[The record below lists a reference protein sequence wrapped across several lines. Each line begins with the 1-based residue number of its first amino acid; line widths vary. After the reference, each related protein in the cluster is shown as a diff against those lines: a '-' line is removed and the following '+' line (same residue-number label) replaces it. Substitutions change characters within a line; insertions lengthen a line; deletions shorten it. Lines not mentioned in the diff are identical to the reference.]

1 MEPWDVAIVGGGIL
15 GTSLA
20 YWLANRFEGRIAV
33 LERERKVAQHGSR
46 RNTGVIHR
54 PFYLD
59 PEKRRIFARSAQAAY
74 GMWKAYAPDRG
85 LPFAPVG
92 TLEVATEEWM
102 VHKIETYYGWG
113 QTNGMAADELA
124 VLTANEVRRLE
135 PNVECFGA
143 IWSKTD
149 TAVDYERYTTALR
162 EDAERMGARFL
173 TGVEV
178 ESVKDASDGLD
189 IRVRPTAAEARDT
202 VYVDSR
208 DRVRASPDWTR
219 EPIRARFLINAA
231 GGNSIDIAHMLGV
244 GTEYT
249 DLHFRGEYWT
259 VDPKYHYLARRN
271 VYSVAKHPD
280 LPFLDPHWIVRAN
293 GRVEIG
299 PNAVPITGPH
309 TYHGFFEDPADVV
322 KKFFEPPVWNK
333 VAVLFNPDFMTLATE
348 EWASSISKTV
358 MAGRVRR
365 FLPAMRVDYLDGPG
379 TAGVRSNVLDRDG
392 NFLKEAVE
400 LVGPHSYH
408 IVNYNSPGATGA
420 PAFGAG
426 VVQNLRWTGLLDHL
440 KPKATPS
447 MKPWDFDAVVK
458 AIESPDW

>member
-1 MEPWDVAIVGGGIL
+1 METWDVAIIGGGIL

-20 YWLANRFEGRIAV
+20 YWLANRYEGRIAV
-33 LERERKVAQHGSR
+33 LERETKVAQHGSR

-59 PEKRRIFARSAQAAY
+59 PEKRRIFARSSQTAY
-74 GMWKAYAPDRG
+74 GMWKSYAPDRG
-85 LPFAPVG
+85 LPFSPVG

-102 VHKIETYYGWG
+102 VHKTEVYYEWG
-113 QTNGMAADELA
+113 LKNGMTPEELE
-124 VLTANEVRRLE
+124 VLTSADVRRIE
-135 PNVECFGA
+135 PNVECHGA

-149 TAVDYERYTTALR
+149 TAVDYELYTASLR

-173 TGVEV
+173 MGVEV
-178 ESVKDASDGLD
+178 ESIDVGGDMLN
-189 IRVRPTAAEARDT
+189 IHVRPTAALDST
-202 VYVDSR
+202 VYLDSR
-208 DRVRASPDWTR
+208 DRIRAVPDWTR
-219 EPIRARFLINAA
+219 EPIQARFLINAA
-231 GGNSIDIAHMLGV
+231 GGNSIDIAHLLGV
-244 GTEYT
+244 GEEYT

-259 VDPKYHYLARRN
+259 VDPAYHYLARRN
-271 VYSVAKHPD
+271 VYSVARHPD

-333 VAVLFNPDFMTLATE
+333 IAVLFNPDFMTLATE
-348 EWASSISKTV
+348 EWASSILKTV
-358 MAGRVRR
+358 MANRVRR
-365 FLPAMRVDYLDGPG
+365 FLPAMRVNYLRGPG

-392 NFLKEAVE
+392 AFLKEALE
-400 LVGPHSYH
+400 IPGPHSYH

-420 PAFGAG
+420 PAFGAW
-426 VVQNLRWTGLLDHL
+426 VVKNLGWKGLLDHL
-440 KPKATPS
+440 KKKAAPS
-447 MKPWDFDAVVK
+447 AKPWDFDAVIKGV
-458 AIESPDW
+458 ESPDW

>member
-1 MEPWDVAIVGGGIL
+1 MDTWDVAIVGGGIL

-20 YWLANRFEGRIAV
+20 YWLANRYQGRIAV

-74 GMWKAYAPDRG
+74 GMWKSYAPERG

-102 VHKIETYYGWG
+102 VHKVEKYYEWG
-113 QTNGMAADELA
+113 QKNGMAADELA
-124 VLTANEVRRLE
+124 VLGPQDVRRLE

-149 TAVDYERYTTALR
+149 TAVDYEQYTEALQG
-162 EDAERMGARFL
+162 DAQRQGATFL
-173 TGVEV
+173 MGVEV
-178 ESVKDASDGLD
+178 ESVESTGDVLSIHVL
-189 IRVRPTAAEARDT
+189 PTATHDDP

-208 DRVRASPDWTR
+208 ERVRADADWTR
-219 EPIRARFLINAA
+219 EPIRARYLINAA
-231 GGNSIDIAHMLGV
+231 GGNAIDIAHMLGV

-259 VDPKYHYLARRN
+259 VRPEYHYLARRN

-309 TYHGFFEDPADVV
+309 TYHGFFEDLADVP
-322 KKFFEPPVWNK
+322 KKFFEKPVWNK
-333 VAVLFNPDFMTLATE
+333 VAVLFNPDFMTLATQ

-358 MAGRVRR
+358 MANRVRK
-365 FLPAMRVDYLDGPG
+365 FLPAMHVDYLDGPG
-379 TAGVRSNVLDRDG
+379 TAGVRSNVLDREG

-400 LVGPHSYH
+400 MDGPHSYH

-420 PAFGAG
+420 PAFGAW
-426 VVQNLRWTGLLDHL
+426 VVKNLAWKGHLDHL
-440 KPKATPS
+440 KKKDAPS
-447 MKPWDFDAVVK
+447 TKPWDYDAVVK
-458 AIESPDW
+458 SIEAPDW

>member
-1 MEPWDVAIVGGGIL
+1 METWDVAIVGGGIL

-20 YWLANRFEGRIAV
+20 YWLANRYAGRIAV

-54 PFYLD
+54 PFYLE
-59 PEKRRIFARSAQAAY
+59 PVMRRVFARSAQTAY
-74 GMWKAYAPDRG
+74 GMWKSYAPKRG

-92 TLEVATEEWM
+92 TFEVATEEWM
-102 VHKIETYYGWG
+102 TQRIDTYYGWG
-113 QTNGMAADELA
+113 QKNGMAPEELA
-124 VLTANEVRRLE
+124 VLTPQDVRRLE
-135 PNVECFGA
+135 PNVECYGA

-149 TAVDYERYTTALR
+149 TAVDYEQYTAALR
-162 EDAERMGARFL
+162 VDAERQGATFL
-173 TGVEV
+173 MGVEV
-178 ESVKDASDGLD
+178 ESIDANGDLLN
-189 IRVRPTAAEARDT
+189 IRVQPSAPPKAA

-208 DRVRASPDWTR
+208 ERIPAAPDWAREPVRAK
-219 EPIRARFLINAA
+219 FLINAA
-231 GGNSIDIAHMLGV
+231 GGNAIDIAHMLGV

-259 VDPKYHYLARRN
+259 VSPEYRYLARRN
-271 VYSVAKHPD
+271 IYSVAKHPD
-280 LPFLDPHWIVRAN
+280 LPFLDPHWIVRAS

-333 VAVLFNPDFMTLATE
+333 IAVLFNPDFMTLATE
-348 EWASSISKTV
+348 EWASSISKSV

-365 FLPAMRVDYLDGPG
+365 FLPALRTDYLDGPG

-392 NFLKEAVE
+392 NFVKEAIE
-400 LVGPHSYH
+400 MDGPHSYH

-420 PAFGAG
+420 PAFSAW
-426 VVQNLRWTGLLDHL
+426 VVKNLARKGRFDHL
-440 KPKATPS
+440 KEKDAPS
-447 MKPWDFDAVVK
+447 KEPWDFDAVVQGVE
-458 AIESPDW
+458 AQDS

>member
-1 MEPWDVAIVGGGIL
+1 MESWDVAIVGGGIL

-20 YWLANRFEGRIAV
+20 YWLANRYEGRIAV
-33 LERERKVAQHGSR
+33 LERERQVAQHGSR

-59 PEKRRIFARSAQAAY
+59 PEKRRVFARSAQAAY
-74 GMWKAYAPDRG
+74 GMWKAYAPPRG

-102 VHKIETYYGWG
+102 THKIETYYQWG
-113 QTNGMAADELA
+113 QKNGMAPEELA
-124 VLTANEVRRLE
+124 VLSAQDVRKIE

-149 TAVDYERYTTALR
+149 TAVDYERYTAALR
-162 EDAERMGARFL
+162 EDAERMGAVFL
-173 TGVEV
+173 MGVEV
-178 ESVKDASDGLD
+178 ESVRADGDSLA
-189 IRVRPTAAEARDT
+189 IRVLPPATPEGS
-202 VYVDSR
+202 VYLDSR
-208 DRVRASPDWTR
+208 ERVRAAPDWAR
-219 EPIRARFLINAA
+219 EPVRTKFLINAA
-231 GGNSIDIAHMLGV
+231 GGNAIDIAHMLGV
-244 GTEYT
+244 GMEYT

-259 VDPKYHYLARRN
+259 VNPDHRYLARRN

-280 LPFLDPHWIVRAN
+280 LPFLDPHWIVRAS

-309 TYHGFFEDPADVV
+309 TYHGFFEDAADPI

-333 VAVLFNPDFMTLATE
+333 IAVLFNPDFMTLATE

-358 MAGRVRR
+358 MARRVRK
-365 FLPAMRVDYLDGPG
+365 FLPALRTDYLDGPG
-379 TAGVRSNVLDRDG
+379 TAGVRSNVLDREG
-392 NFLKEAVE
+392 AFLKEAVE
-400 LVGPHSYH
+400 LEGPHSYH

-420 PAFGAG
+420 PAFGAW
-426 VVQNLRWTGLLDHL
+426 VVKNLAWKGRLDHL
-440 KPKATPS
+440 KKKDAPS
-447 MKPWDFDAVVK
+447 TKPWDFDTVVK
-458 AIESPDW
+458 SIEAPDW

>member
-1 MEPWDVAIVGGGIL
+1 MDTWDVTIVGGGIL

-20 YWLANRFEGRIAV
+20 YWLANRYRGRIAV
-33 LERERKVAQHGSR
+33 LEREHRVAQHGSR

-59 PEKRRIFARSAQAAY
+59 PEKRRVFARSSQAAY
-74 GMWKAYAPDRG
+74 GMWKSYAPARG

-102 VHKIETYYGWG
+102 VHKIETYREWG
-113 QTNGMAADELA
+113 QKNGMAADELE
-124 VLTANEVRRLE
+124 VLSPQDVRRLE

-149 TAVDYERYTTALR
+149 TAVDYERYTEALR
-162 EDAERMGARFL
+162 EDAEREGAQFL
-173 TGVEV
+173 LGVEV
-178 ESVKDASDGLD
+178 ESVEAAGDVLS
-189 IRVRPTAAEARDT
+189 IRVRPTAPESS
-202 VYVDSR
+202 VYMDSR
-208 DRVRASPDWTR
+208 ERISASPDWAR
-219 EPIRARFLINAA
+219 EPIRTRFLINAA
-231 GGNSIDIAHMLGV
+231 GGNAVDIARMLDV

-259 VDPKYHYLARRN
+259 VRPEHHYLARRN

-280 LPFLDPHWIVRAN
+280 LPFLDPHWIVRAS

-309 TYHGFFEDPADVV
+309 TYHGFFEDFADVP
-322 KKFFEPPVWNK
+322 KKFFEKPVWNK
-333 VAVLFNPDFMTLATE
+333 IAVLFNPDFMTLATQ
-348 EWASSISKTV
+348 EWASSVSKTV
-358 MAGRVRR
+358 MANRVRK
-365 FLPAMRVDYLDGPG
+365 FLPAMRVDFLDGPG

-392 NFLKEAVE
+392 NFLKEAIE
-400 LVGPHSYH
+400 LEGPHSYH

-420 PAFGAG
+420 PAFGAW
-426 VVQNLRWTGLLDHL
+426 VVKNLGWKGHLDHL
-440 KPKATPS
+440 AKKDAPS
-447 MKPWDFDAVVK
+447 TKPWDFDAVTK
-458 AIESPDW
+458 SIEAPDW